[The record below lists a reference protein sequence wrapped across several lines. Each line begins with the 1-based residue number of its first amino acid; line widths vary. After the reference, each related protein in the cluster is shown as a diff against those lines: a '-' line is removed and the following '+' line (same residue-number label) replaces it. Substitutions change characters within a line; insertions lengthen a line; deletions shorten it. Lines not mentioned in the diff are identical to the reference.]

1 MANINLLI
9 PRAGSTSS
17 LPVDLT
23 PLDRE
28 VLSHVLE
35 CHSNKVIAQHLGV
48 IEVAVKVHLESLL
61 RNINVSN
68 RTQATIWALSNL
80 ASLPSGFA

>member
-1 MANINLLI
+1 
-9 PRAGSTSS
+9 
-17 LPVDLT
+17 
-23 PLDRE
+23 
-28 VLSHVLE
+28 VLE

-48 IEVAVKVHLESLL
+48 IEAAVKVHLESLL
-61 RNINVSN
+61 RKINVSN

>member
-1 MANINLLI
+1 
-9 PRAGSTSS
+9 
-17 LPVDLT
+17 LT
-23 PLDRE
+23 ERSFPT
-28 VLSHVLE
+28 LE

-48 IEVAVKVHLESLL
+48 IEAAVKVHLESLL
-61 RNINVSN
+61 RKINVSN